1 MKRLDINVITQVS
14 IWDWFARIAP
24 FLFVIISTIFV
35 YGDIAEAKFVFLAG
49 FVLFF
54 ITCIVWWYWT
64 MAVIV
69 KMYNVLKSAE
79 ENLNVVLDE
88 VKKVKNDISTGSH
101 R

>member
-1 MKRLDINVITQVS
+1 MKRLDVNVITQVT

-24 FLFVIISTIFV
+24 FLFVIIATFFV
-35 YGDIAEAKFVFLAG
+35 YGDVAEAKTIFLAG

-64 MAVIV
+64 MAVII
-69 KMYNVLKSAE
+69 KMYTVLKSAE

-88 VKKVKNDISTGSH
+88 VKKVKNDISTGGH